1 MKTIIHRSE
10 TRGFANYDW
19 LISRHSFSF
28 AEYFNPD
35 RIQFGALRVLNDDIV
50 KAGMGFGLH
59 PHANME
65 IISIPIKGEL
75 EHKDSIGEKAII
87 KQGEVQIMSAGKG
100 IRHSEYNHSLSQ
112 DVNFLQ
118 IWILPNKND
127 LTPTYSQHFFPKEER
142 LNKFQLIVSP
152 KNNEGLTINQN
163 AYLSLITLSSSI
175 NKTYNLYN
183 SNNGVYLFVIEG
195 SINVENKEINER
207 DGIGIWDINAINL
220 SAKNNCEL
228 LLIEVPMTI

>member
-10 TRGFANYDW
+10 TRGLANYDW

-75 EHKDSIGEKAII
+75 EHKDSIGKKAII

-118 IWILPNKND
+118 IWILPNKKD
-127 LTPTYSQHFFPKEER
+127 LTPTYSQQFFPKEER

-152 KNNEGLTINQN
+152 NNNNEGLTINQN
-163 AYLSLITLSSSI
+163 A
-175 NKTYNLYN
+175 
-183 SNNGVYLFVIEG
+183 
-195 SINVENKEINER
+195 
-207 DGIGIWDINAINL
+207 
-220 SAKNNCEL
+220 
-228 LLIEVPMTI
+228 